1 MRCSAPVERRV
12 TAGGE
17 FAAAGLTPKVGN
29 AVMAVETVTDE
40 RVDPCIRNQAIP
52 TVGIE
57 ARVAFGADELPSAAE
72 VFDLVP
78 RRRWRIG

>member
-1 MRCSAPVERRV
+1 
-12 TAGGE
+12 
-17 FAAAGLTPKVGN
+17 
-29 AVMAVETVTDE
+29 MAVDTVTDE
-40 RVDPCIRNQAIP
+40 RVDPRLCNQAIP

-57 ARVAFGADELPSAAE
+57 ARVAFGAEELPPAAE